1 MMEHFCITK
10 LVFDSSKPLLVSEM
24 MLEAFQKLPPLSLVL
39 RPKHFEDARPATYL
53 LNTVPRHRLMV
64 PYEALEIQAPAVFRA

>member
-39 RPKHFEDARPATYL
+39 HLKHFEDARPATCL
-53 LNTVPRHRLMV
+53 LYKVPRHRLMV
-64 PYEALEIQAPAVFRA
+64 PCEARAIQAPAVFRA